1 MSDQVRDFV
10 DQPVFVYL
18 TDGRTLVGTFLGY
31 DQAMNVILTDTHER
45 LFSSTEPMK
54 SVPIGVYV
62 IRGETIAIIGQLDE
76 ELDEAA
82 DYENMRTEPLDPV
95 FL

>member
-1 MSDQVRDFV
+1 MSDQVRAFV

-31 DQAMNVILTDTHER
+31 DQAMNVILSNTHER
-45 LFSSTEPMK
+45 IFSSTEPMK
-54 SVPIGVYV
+54 SIPIGVYV
-62 IRGETIAIIGQLDE
+62 IRGETIAVIGELDE

-82 DYENMRTEPLDPV
+82 DYENMRTEPLDP
-95 FL
+95 LLL

>member
-18 TDGRTLVGTFLGY
+18 VDGRTLVGTFTGY

-82 DYENMRTEPLDPV
+82 DYENMRIEPLDPI

>member
-1 MSDQVRDFV
+1 MSDQVRAFV

-31 DQAMNVILTDTHER
+31 DQAMNVILSDTHER
-45 LFSSTEPMK
+45 IFSSTEPMK

-62 IRGETIAIIGQLDE
+62 IRGETIAIIGELDE

-82 DYENMRTEPLDPV
+82 DYENMRTEPLDP
-95 FL
+95 LLL

>member
-1 MSDQVRDFV
+1 
-10 DQPVFVYL
+10 
-18 TDGRTLVGTFLGY
+18 
-31 DQAMNVILTDTHER
+31 MNVILTDTHER

-82 DYENMRTEPLDPV
+82 DYENMRIEPLDPI